1 MTQKGKVPTKEEV
14 EALCALPDAELRALK
29 EDVFE
34 PGNAVPGVTHSSD
47 GELPPPRALEDVAVE
62 RATCDELVDMEVTQP
77 TRNKRNPAVSRVTIP
92 RKAAEQLKAFAEN
105 HGVPLRT
112 YLEAVLHY
120 VISTERR
127 PGSWEGSQ
135 PFEFSTYDTRREDG
149 SFADRW
155 F

>member
-29 EDVFE
+29 EDVLE
-34 PGNAVPGVTHSSD
+34 PGNAVPGVTHSSE
-47 GELPPPRALEDVAVE
+47 GELPPPRALEDVAAE
-62 RATCDELVDMEVTQP
+62 RAMCDELVDMEATQR
-77 TRNKRNPAVSRVTIP
+77 TRKKRNPVSRVTLP
-92 RKAAEQLKAFAEN
+92 RKAVELLAEYAAG
-105 HGVPLRT
+105 HGVTLKT

-135 PFEFSTYDTRREDG
+135 PFEFRTYDTRRPEG
-149 SFADRW
+149 AYADRW